1 MEQRKINKFLFYFIL
16 ILDRMLTGGVDFQIR
31 KWGLAGEVLFA
42 YSHHHT
48 SVRWLCMVR
57 KEMHDTELQMWSSSN
72 EPEIAQVSLL
82 DDALKHDPLS
92 DVKRGAGWCQLF
104 L

>member
-1 MEQRKINKFLFYFIL
+1 
-16 ILDRMLTGGVDFQIR
+16 
-31 KWGLAGEVLFA
+31 
-42 YSHHHT
+42 
-48 SVRWLCMVR
+48 MVR
-57 KEMHDTELQMWSSSN
+57 KEMHETELQMWSSSN

-92 DVKRGAGWCQLF
+92 DVKKGAGWCQLF